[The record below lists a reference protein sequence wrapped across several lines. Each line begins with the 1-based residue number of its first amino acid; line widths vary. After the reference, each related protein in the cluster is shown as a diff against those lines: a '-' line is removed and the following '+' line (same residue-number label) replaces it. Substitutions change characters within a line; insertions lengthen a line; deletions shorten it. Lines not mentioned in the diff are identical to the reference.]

1 MKLTK
6 SQIEI
11 IKKVVVI
18 ALVFAA
24 LVAVISIFVTF
35 SEDDEGYKTI
45 NPAFKVGALDE
56 STGRPVEDEKCALY
70 TKNVIACTG
79 IKLYA
84 DFDSDIKYVVH
95 FYDENDSWLG
105 CVENEGLNMT
115 IDESMDEASEL
126 GDVYGVRIVIYPQ
139 SDENG
144 KIGLFE
150 RGTYANQLTVKIT
163 NKEFITD
170 DSEA

>member
-1 MKLTK
+1 MKFTR
-6 SQIEI
+6 SQKEFA
-11 IKKVVVI
+11 KKVI
-18 ALVFAA
+18 AIVLAFGAIIGCVSLVSG
-24 LVAVISIFVTF
+24 LG
-35 SEDDEGYKTI
+35 EDDQGYKTI